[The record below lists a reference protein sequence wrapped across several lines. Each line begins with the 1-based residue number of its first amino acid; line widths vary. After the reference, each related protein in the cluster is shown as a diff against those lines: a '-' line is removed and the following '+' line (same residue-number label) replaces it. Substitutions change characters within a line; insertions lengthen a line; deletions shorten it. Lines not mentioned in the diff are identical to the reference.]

1 LDVAA
6 AAIALRVWRQ
16 AIEQDAAMDFWLW
29 GQSSMVHLEMWT
41 KLRTGVGSGYPNVVI
56 H

>member
-16 AIEQDAAMDFWLW
+16 AIEQDAAMDF
-29 GQSSMVHLEMWT
+29 
-41 KLRTGVGSGYPNVVI
+41 
-56 H
+56 